1 MRFII
6 CYDITDDS
14 LRAKIVKILEDYGER
29 IQYSVFEFNLT
40 KAKILEMKHKLTKKK
55 LLDKKRMSFT
65 IYPICEDCYKKVER
79 YGNNKLLDEKNI
91 VF

>member
-40 KAKILEMKHKLTKKK
+40 KEKIVRQKKNEFFYISN
-55 LLDKKRMSFT
+55 L
-65 IYPICEDCYKKVER
+65 
-79 YGNNKLLDEKNI
+79 
-91 VF
+91 

>member
-1 MRFII
+1 MRFLI

-14 LRAKIVKILEDYGER
+14 LRNKIVKILESYGER

-40 KAKILEMKHKLTKKK
+40 KAKILEMKHKLIKKK
-55 LLDKKRMSFT
+55 ILDKKRMSFS
-65 IYPICEDCYKKVER
+65 IYPICEECYKKVER
-79 YGNNKLLDEKNI
+79 YGNNRLLNEKNI

>member
-1 MRFII
+1 MRFLV
-6 CYDITDDS
+6 CYDITDDL
-14 LRAKIVKILEDYGER
+14 LRNKIVKILESYGER

-40 KAKILEMKHKLTKKK
+40 KARILEMKNKLIKEK
-55 LLDKKRMSFT
+55 LLDKKRMSFS
-65 IYPICEDCYKKVER
+65 IYPLCEECYKKVER

>member
-1 MRFII
+1 MRFLI

-14 LRAKIVKILEDYGER
+14 LRNKIVKILESYGER

-40 KAKILEMKHKLTKKK
+40 KAKILEMKHKLIKKK
-55 LLDKKRMSFT
+55 LLDKKRMSFS
-65 IYPICEDCYKKVER
+65 IYPICEECYKKVER
-79 YGNNKLLDEKNI
+79 YGNNRLLNEKNI

>member
-1 MRFII
+1 MRFLI

-14 LRAKIVKILEDYGER
+14 LRNKIVKILESYGER

-40 KAKILEMKHKLTKKK
+40 KAKILEMKHKLIKRK
-55 LLDKKRMSFT
+55 LLDKKRMSFS
-65 IYPICEDCYKKVER
+65 IYPICEECYKKVER
-79 YGNNKLLDEKNI
+79 YGNNRLLNEKNI